1 MIKTLKQIHSNIFIY
16 FSITFFNN
24 FWFIT
29 SNWVNY
35 WLKFMTIKDI
45 GFIDAIAFGIGLLIE
60 IPSGFISDRLGRKTS
75 LICANFLQ
83 FLGSF
88 IITISVTRYEIAIG
102 FIVFQIGTALF
113 TGTIEAFGYE
123 ESNEH
128 NFNYDKLLNYSQ
140 YLSNFGYLL
149 SLSIGG
155 YFYLFNQNI
164 PNFLWSI
171 NYLVS
176 MILSLLI
183 ISVNAQDKLFYL
195 PEKKFMIQFKNLIH
209 KFNFRSSFY
218 LILLSSIVFAFDFG
232 FLKIYI
238 LDTFSNL
245 SNNFI
250 YLALITV
257 FCLIFSS
264 FLINKFFNFERIIRV
279 SYLILCATLLSN
291 FAFSNSIIISFIVLN
306 FLTIYIYQVSM
317 KYINTRVSD
326 TTRASFI
333 SFFNFSYKLPYIILS
348 ILLGL
353 GLEAVN
359 AGFILGMLAI
369 FLIIMGFLTK
379 IIEKIV
385 YNRIVSWGRSSVA
398 E

>member
-1 MIKTLKQIHSNIFIY
+1 MIKNLKQIHSNILIY
-16 FSITFFNN
+16 FSITLFNN

-45 GFIDAIAFGIGLLIE
+45 GIIDALAFGVGLLIE
-60 IPSGFISDRLGRKTS
+60 IPSGVISDKLGRKTS
-75 LICANFLQ
+75 LIIANFLQ

-88 IITISVTRYEIAIG
+88 IITISASKYEIALG

-123 ESNEH
+123 EAHESS
-128 NFNYDKLLNYSQ
+128 FNYDKLLNISQ
-140 YLSNFGYLL
+140 YISNFAYLL

-171 NYLVS
+171 NYLVAL
-176 MILSLLI
+176 ILSILI
-183 ISVNAQDKLFYL
+183 ISKSSQEKLFNL
-195 PEKKFMIQFKNLIH
+195 TEDKIKVNFKNLIH
-209 KFNFRSSFY
+209 KFNFRSSYF
-218 LILLSSIVFAFDFG
+218 LILLSSITFAFDFG
-232 FLKIYI
+232 FLKTYI

-250 YLALITV
+250 YLSLITL
-257 FCLIFSS
+257 CCILLSS
-264 FLINKFFNFERIIRV
+264 FLINKFSNFEKIIKV
-279 SYLILCATLLSN
+279 SYVILCITLISN
-291 FAFSNSIIISFIVLN
+291 LVFKNISIISFIVLN

-326 TTRASFI
+326 AKRASFI
-333 SFFNFSYKLPYIILS
+333 SFFSFSYKLPYVFLS

-353 GLEAVN
+353 GLEASN
-359 AGFILGMLAI
+359 TSFILGMIAV
-369 FLIIMGFLTK
+369 FLIIMGFLSK
-379 IIEKIV
+379 ISEKIV
-385 YNRIVSWGRSSVA
+385 YNKFVSRGA
-398 E
+398 